1 MQTTPMERC
10 LLSVLPHHHVTTP
23 PAHSG
28 DIPPASQ
35 LRDDSQDWR
44 QLPSNKYVGNIL
56 TVTPR
61 ISIRTILPNP
71 TSTIFRWYLLQDPIH
86 DTWDFNLL
94 YMTCINFHNDD
105 LINCLSCNLQ
115 RMFLKNVLKM
125 LHVLKISF

>member
-23 PAHSG
+23 RAHIG
-28 DIPPASQ
+28 HIPPASQ

-44 QLPSNKYVGNIL
+44 QLPSNKYEGNIL
-56 TVTPR
+56 MVTPR
-61 ISIRTILPNP
+61 ISIITILSKP
-71 TSTIFRWYLLQDPIH
+71 TSTIFRWYLVQDPIH
-86 DTWDFNLL
+86 DTWDLTLL
-94 YMTCINFHNDD
+94 YITCINFHYD
-105 LINCLSCNLQ
+105 LINCSSCNLQ

>member
-10 LLSVLPHHHVTTP
+10 LYCPTTTTP
-23 PAHSG
+23 PAHIG
-28 DIPPASQ
+28 DIPPTSQ

-44 QLPSNKYVGNIL
+44 QLPSNKYVENIL

-61 ISIRTILPNP
+61 ISIITILPNP
-71 TSTIFRWYLLQDPIH
+71 TSTIFRWYLVQDPIH

-94 YMTCINFHNDD
+94 YMTCINFHYD
-105 LINCLSCNLQ
+105 LINCSPCNLQ